1 MSALETIKS
10 AYAAFGRND
19 PSVLF
24 GAMDSAISWNEA
36 EGNPMADRNPYVGPQ
51 AVGEGVF
58 APLLAAIENFTAVPR
73 TFIDGGD
80 HVVVLGRYGGT
91 NEERRRTTRRS
102 LLSRLSLSGRQG
114 RDVPAVHRHC
124 AMGTVDDVPLTCS

>member
-1 MSALETIKS
+1 MSAVETIKS

-24 GAMDSAISWNEA
+24 AAMDPAITWNQA
-36 EGNPMADRNPYVGPQ
+36 EGNPLADRNPYFGPQ

-58 APLLAAIENFTAVPR
+58 GRLLAAIDNFTAVPS

-80 HVVVLGRYGGT
+80 YVVALGRYGGT
-91 NEERRRTTRRS
+91 MKRDGAKLDAPFCHVYGFHGGKVVTFQQYTDTEQWA
-102 LLSRLSLSGRQG
+102 RL
-114 RDVPAVHRHC
+114 
-124 AMGTVDDVPLTCS
+124 MK

>member
-24 GAMDSAISWNEA
+24 GAMDPAISWNEA
-36 EGNPMADRNPYVGPQ
+36 EGTPFADRNPYVGPQ
-51 AVGEGVF
+51 VIGEGVF
-58 APLLAAIENFTAVPR
+58 GRLLAAIDNFTAVPD

-80 HVVVLGRYGGT
+80 HVIVLGRYGGT
-91 NEERRRTTRRS
+91 IKAGGEKLNAPFCHVYRFNDGKIVTFQQYTDTGQWAKIRT
-102 LLSRLSLSGRQG
+102 
-114 RDVPAVHRHC
+114 
-124 AMGTVDDVPLTCS
+124 

>member
-36 EGNPMADRNPYVGPQ
+36 EGNPMADRNPYVGPSWCS
-51 AVGEGVF
+51 A
-58 APLLAAIENFTAVPR
+58 
-73 TFIDGGD
+73 
-80 HVVVLGRYGGT
+80 
-91 NEERRRTTRRS
+91 
-102 LLSRLSLSGRQG
+102 
-114 RDVPAVHRHC
+114 
-124 AMGTVDDVPLTCS
+124 GTVAR